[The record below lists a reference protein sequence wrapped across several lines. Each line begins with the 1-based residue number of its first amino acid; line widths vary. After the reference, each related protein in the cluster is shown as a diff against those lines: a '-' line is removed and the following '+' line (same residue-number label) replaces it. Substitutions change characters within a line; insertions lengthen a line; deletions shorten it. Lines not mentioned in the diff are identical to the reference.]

1 MKKRS
6 FLLHAL
12 PLCVAAAAALTSG
25 AQEAQAGPIE
35 LSIEPAMSRLAS
47 GESLDVEIR
56 IAGLDTDDLGA
67 FDLDL
72 SFDPTV
78 LQYQSYSLGVELAD
92 PDPLFSGLGDFSDD
106 SSAGSGILTLAESS
120 MLVDLTG
127 QPDAF
132 TLASVSF
139 LAQQPGTSS
148 LTFSRIELYDGSLSV
163 NPLQVSSV
171 TNGSVAVP
179 VPGTLLLMPLGL
191 GLLAVRRFV
200 AIG

>member
-1 MKKRS
+1 MKNRPT
-6 FLLHAL
+6 LLRAL
-12 PLCVAAAAALTSG
+12 PLCIAATAALTTG
-25 AQEAQAGPIE
+25 AQAGPIE
-35 LSIEPAMSRLAS
+35 LSIDPSTSRLAS

-67 FDLDL
+67 FDFDL

-92 PDPLFSGLGDFSDD
+92 PDPLFSGLGDSSDD
-106 SSAGSGILTLAESS
+106 SVAGSGVLTFAEFST
-120 MLVDLTG
+120 LIDLTG

-148 LTFSRIELYDGSLSV
+148 LTLSNIELYDGTLSA
-163 NPLQVSSV
+163 NPLEVSSV
-171 TNGSVAVP
+171 INGSVTVP
-179 VPGTLLLMPLGL
+179 VPGTMLLMPLGL
-191 GLLAVRRFV
+191 GLLAARRFV
-200 AIG
+200 ANG

>member
-12 PLCVAAAAALTSG
+12 PLCVVAAAALTSG
-25 AQEAQAGPIE
+25 AQKAQAGPIE
-35 LSIEPAMSRLAS
+35 LSIEPTLTSLTS
-47 GESLDVEIR
+47 GKSLDVEIQ

-67 FDLDL
+67 FELDL
-72 SFDPTV
+72 SFDPSV
-78 LQYQSYSLGVELAD
+78 LQYQSYDLGQGLAD
-92 PDPLFSGLGDFSDD
+92 PDPLFSGFGDSSDD
-106 SSAGSGILTLAESS
+106 SSAASGVLTLAEFST
-120 MLVDLTG
+120 LIDLTG

-148 LTFSRIELYDGSLSV
+148 LTLSNIALYDGSSLV
-163 NPLQVSSV
+163 EPLEVSGIA
-171 TNGSVAVP
+171 NGSVTVP
-179 VPGTLLLMPLGL
+179 VPSTLLLMPLGL

-200 AIG
+200 ANG